1 MYDVQLQIAH
11 TGKLVWSQTFT
22 DSQQADEFERRLDG
36 DLDDLDERAFGKKYG
51 VPSTD

>member
-1 MYDVQLQIAH
+1 MYDVQLQIAS

-22 DSQQADEFERRLDG
+22 DPAQADAYERTLDQ